1 MATVENL
8 SQSPIV
14 LRVDGAFVRIE
25 AGAKHVVND
34 VKAFA
39 KAVRFYAEAGEL
51 ALEGFGKSAPKPVVP
66 VEPEPE
72 KTPAKPE
79 TTPADAETQEPE
91 EEVKE

>member
-25 AGAKHVVND
+25 AGAKLVVND

-51 ALEGFGKSAPKPVVP
+51 ALEGFGKSAPKPVV
-66 VEPEPE
+66 VTAEPEPE
-72 KTPAKPE
+72 ETPAEPE
-79 TTPADAETQEPE
+79 TTSAEVADQEPE
-91 EEVKE
+91 EVKE